1 LDEVTE
7 NPLYMP
13 NNGLAKKAADYLNEM
28 MEQKDSCGGII
39 ECRVTGLPVGLG
51 EPVFDKLDA
60 QLSKGIMSIGAV
72 KAVEIG
78 DGFLAAASNGSTN
91 NDAFAVQDGQMIKRT
106 NHSGGVLG
114 GISDGSELIVR
125 AAIKPTPSI
134 ARPQSTVNIDKE
146 EIEISIK
153 GRHDPII
160 VPRAVVVVE
169 SMTAL
174 TLADLLLCNMCS
186 RLDSIKNFYQEEKD
200 V

>member
-1 LDEVTE
+1 MSGVIRYEAWL
-7 NPLYMP
+7 LMLS
-13 NNGLAKKAADYLNEM
+13 LAT
-28 MEQKDSCGGII
+28 GGWLMLVYDTI
-39 ECRVTGLPVGLG
+39 RVFRLMIRH
-51 EPVFDKLDA
+51 
-60 QLSKGIMSIGAV
+60 S
-72 KAVEIG
+72 
-78 DGFLAAASNGSTN
+78 
-91 NDAFAVQDGQMIKRT
+91 AFAVGLEDFFYWIGAGVVTFNLLYQQNDGGLRAYVI
-106 NHSGGVLG
+106 GGVLG